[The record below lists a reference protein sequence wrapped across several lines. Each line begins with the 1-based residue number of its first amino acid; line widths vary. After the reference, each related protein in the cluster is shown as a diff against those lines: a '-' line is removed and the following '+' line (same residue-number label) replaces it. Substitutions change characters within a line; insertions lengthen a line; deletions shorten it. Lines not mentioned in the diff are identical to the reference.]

1 MTVSTEVDHNNYTGN
16 GITTSFPYTFRIFH
30 KSDLVVQVVDLSE
43 NITELTLDTDYTVTG
58 AGGYSGGNVVFSS
71 PIANGHQISISRE
84 LPVTQETDLRN
95 QGKFFAEVHED
106 VFDKL
111 TMLIQQSISYSSL
124 ALKKPSFVA
133 NYYDALNNYIRN
145 LRDPKNPQ
153 DAATKKYTDDLYSYS
168 MTLFETIIDTLE
180 NGLYGYN
187 TKKSF
192 EGGNTI
198 NYLNDV
204 LLWESNGEYY
214 RWDGPLPKVV
224 PPGSTPESAGGI
236 GKGKWVGVGDASLR
250 SDLNSNSGAD
260 LVRTS
265 SGNTVQQEL
274 DKRSQ
279 PAEVNVKDFAS
290 LKDAIGAL
298 PADGGVVNV
307 PVGRFYSGS
316 WNPITDYMSKPNVHI
331 RGVKMPTWN
340 SDASALS
347 GGSVIEGR
355 FSVFADGLQLT
366 DLGFDLGK
374 NVCAARYPSA
384 DTTMDHPDGG
394 TWDALSFGQPSQI
407 TPLQARKG
415 VVVSNV
421 IGLLKD
427 SATVGHGILLE
438 AIDGGYVDNTI
449 GIYGVHGLVIK
460 SNNMRIGSISGYMAS
475 IDNII
480 FKSDSYAPGGNIQ
493 VASVTAERM
502 LPNCNPHTAP
512 AVCQYDV
519 YFNPETANYYGP
531 IQIGSIKSRG
541 GQYAINFGS
550 VNLKTGPDISIDNI
564 DVDGA
569 GGATDFALF
578 CANFGLFPRLSIG
591 SINAKN
597 CTNGVFSRFTSQTDS
612 GNAQTTIG
620 SLKLTNCTALG
631 IYCADYAKLSIGTVE
646 MFGVGTAYYQ
656 SDTSVLK
663 IGTERLVGVTN
674 KWGVSPPTINTGWSD
689 FGSGN
694 STWSVFYDSNRVYL
708 KGLVTASAGAGGI
721 ILNLPTYLRPSE
733 GMRFTGYSNV
743 AGVATF
749 CLIGVSTSG
758 GVSINDSVAP
768 TAGTYVSLDGIS
780 WKIDR

>member
-1 MTVSTEVDHNNYTGN
+1 MATQPTN
-16 GITTSFPYTFRIFH
+16 
-30 KSDLVVQVVDLSE
+30 
-43 NITELTLDTDYTVTG
+43 
-58 AGGYSGGNVVFSS
+58 
-71 PIANGHQISISRE
+71 
-84 LPVTQETDLRN
+84 LPVPSESPRDLKFNAGKIDEFVTSKNHAYVDRLGDQHRTIEGINYDAN
-95 QGKFFAEVHED
+95 QAILNYGYITKDSFED
-106 VFDKL
+106 GS
-111 TMLIQQSISYSSL
+111 TISL
-124 ALKKPSFVA
+124 A
-133 NYYDALNNYIRN
+133 NEC
-145 LRDPKNPQ
+145 LR
-153 DAATKKYTDDLYSYS
+153 
-168 MTLFETIIDTLE
+168 
-180 NGLYGYN
+180 
-187 TKKSF
+187 
-192 EGGNTI
+192 
-198 NYLNDV
+198 
-204 LLWESNGEYY
+204 WESNGEYY
-214 RWDGPLPKVV
+214 RWDGSFPKVV
-224 PPGSTPESAGGI
+224 PPGSTPDSTGGI

-250 SDLNSNSGAD
+250 SDLNSNNGAGIVGTNSGA
-260 LVRTS
+260 
-265 SGNTVQQEL
+265 TVQEEL
-274 DKRSQ
+274 NKVDGI
-279 PAEVNVKDFAS
+279 VNVNIADFPS
-290 LKDAIGAL
+290 LKAAIAAL
-298 PADGGVVNV
+298 PPTGGVVLV
-307 PVGRFYSGS
+307 PVGRFFSGS
-316 WNPITDYMSKPNVHI
+316 WNPVTDYMSKPNVHI

-340 SDASALS
+340 SDASALD

-355 FSVFADGLQLT
+355 FSAFADGLQLT
-366 DLGFDLGK
+366 DIGFDLGK
-374 NVCAARYPSA
+374 NVCSARYPSS

-407 TPLQARKG
+407 SPLQARKG
-415 VVVSNV
+415 IVVSNV

-427 SATVGHGILLE
+427 SSTVGHGILLE
-438 AIDGGYVDNTI
+438 AIDGGYIDNAI

-475 IDNII
+475 TDNII
-480 FKSDSYAPGGNIQ
+480 FKSDTYAPGGNIQ
-493 VASVTAERM
+493 VDSVTAEHS
-502 LPNCNPHTAP
+502 LPNCVPHSTP

-519 YFNPETANYYGP
+519 YFNPETANFYGP

-541 GQYAINFGS
+541 GQFAVNFGS
-550 VNLKTGPDISIDNI
+550 VNLNSGPDISIGSI
-564 DVDGA
+564 DADGT
-569 GGATDFALF
+569 GGATEWAMF
-578 CANFGLFPRLSIG
+578 CANFGLYPRLSIS

-597 CTNGVFSRFTSQTDS
+597 CTNGVLSRFASQADS

-631 IYCADYAKLSIGTVE
+631 IYCADYARLSIGTVE

-689 FGSGN
+689 YGSGN

-708 KGLVTASAGAGGI
+708 KGLVTASDGAGGI

-758 GVSINDSVAP
+758 GVSINDGVAP

>member
-1 MTVSTEVDHNNYTGN
+1 MTVSTVVDHNDYTGN
-16 GITTSFPYTFRIFH
+16 GVTTSFPYTFRIF
-30 KSDLVVQVVDLSE
+30 KKTDLAVSVVDLSE
-43 NITELTLDTDYTVTG
+43 NITVLVLDADYTVTN
-58 AGGYSGGNVVFSS
+58 AGGYNGGNVVLTT
-71 PIANGHQISISRE
+71 PLANGWQISIARE
-84 LPVTQETDLRN
+84 LEPTQETDLRN

-106 VFDKL
+106 AFDKL
-111 TMLIQQSISYSSL
+111 TMLIQQAYSLFRL
-124 ALKKPSFVA
+124 ALRKPSSVA
-133 NYYDALNNYIRN
+133 NWYDAMNNYIHN
-145 LRDPKNPQ
+145 LKDPRDPQ
-153 DAATKKYTDDLYSYS
+153 DATTKKYTDDLYNQFSN
-168 MTLFETIIDTLE
+168 LLGTIIDTIE

-187 TKKSF
+187 AKRSF
-192 EGGNTI
+192 ELGNTL
-198 NYLNDV
+198 NYPNDI
-204 LLWESNGEYY
+204 LYWESESEYF
-214 RWDGPLPKVV
+214 RWDGALPKVV
-224 PPGSTPESAGGI
+224 PPGSTPSSTGGI
-236 GKGKWVGVGDASLR
+236 GSGKWVSVGDASLR
-250 SDLNSNSGAD
+250 SDLNSNNGAD

-290 LKDAIGAL
+290 LKDAIAAL

-316 WNPITDYMSKPNVHI
+316 WNPVTDYMSKPSVHI

-340 SDASALS
+340 SDASALD
-347 GGSVIEGR
+347 GGSIIEGR
-355 FSVFADGLQLT
+355 FSAFADGLQLS
-366 DLGFDLGK
+366 DIGFDLGK
-374 NVCAARYPSA
+374 NVCSSRYPSA

-407 TPLQARKG
+407 SPLQARKG
-415 VVVSNV
+415 IVVSNV

-427 SATVGHGILLE
+427 SSTVGHGILLE
-438 AIDGGYVDNTI
+438 AIDGGYVDNAI

-475 IDNII
+475 TDNII
-480 FKSDSYAPGGNIQ
+480 FKSDTYAPGGNIQ
-493 VASVTAERM
+493 VDSVTAERS
-502 LPNCNPHTAP
+502 LPNCVPHSTP

-519 YFNPETANYYGP
+519 YFNPETANFYGP

-541 GQYAINFGS
+541 GQFAVNFGS
-550 VNLKTGPDISIDNI
+550 VNLNSGPDISIGSI
-564 DVDGA
+564 DADGT
-569 GGATDFALF
+569 GGATEWALF

-591 SINAKN
+591 SINSKN

-758 GVSINDSVAP
+758 GVSINDGVAP